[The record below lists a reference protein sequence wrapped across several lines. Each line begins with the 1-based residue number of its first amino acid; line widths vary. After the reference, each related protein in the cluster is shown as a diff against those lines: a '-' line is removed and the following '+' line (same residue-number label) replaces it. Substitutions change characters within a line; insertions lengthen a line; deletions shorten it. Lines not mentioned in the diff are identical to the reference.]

1 MKRFVQFLGAATLL
15 LSFTQ
20 CSEDATTDS
29 APSVQGSVKL
39 TASINETRTELS
51 GNDVLWKSNDR
62 LGLFCGTKF
71 VNAPFTTTAGGTT
84 SADFTGDPT
93 DPSGSEAEVFYA
105 YYPYS
110 AHAVLE
116 GSVVSGLSIPA
127 VQTFATK
134 SFATELCP
142 MATSGADYSRL
153 AFRTI
158 GTVLKFQ
165 VTGQKN
171 VTKIELTGNNGEALA
186 GDYTIDFV
194 GETPEMK
201 FSGTETTLTLT
212 CPEPV
217 ALNDASATEFYFV
230 LPAGVE
236 FTKGITVKVYTD
248 DNAEPM
254 VKEYASPLTTRPN
267 KLVTVKAFTYSVPVT
282 SIEEANEALSKG
294 TSGVTITSTTDLTV
308 PSTLEIPNAFGH
320 GTSASVEIEQ
330 PVSTDLTIS
339 EKTTSDKELPETL
352 SVEMETTASLIVDTP
367 NLTVSLEGSYTT
379 VEATTAENTLIVA
392 KNTVIETL
400 TVKKGNVKI
409 YGTVGEIVN
418 EGTGK
423 IIRCI
428 DAQDEVERTLADTRC
443 DHILIEKPAGTL
455 DFGGGTTTKQVCVEA
470 SVTIA
475 NLIVS
480 PEKEHPVMVSG
491 DNVKLTLDGVKL
503 VCNAAKTYAVNCLDG
518 ANPDV
523 TLSNSE
529 IIALG
534 TDCRAVSVVNTRA
547 TSDTSYITFDNTQ
560 ARTSQTAI
568 GNREYTADEI
578 KYFTSRVADGNYY
591 PRGISV
597 GSTGGKVNIALRNN
611 SCIEGFFYGIN
622 IAGITEPVD
631 VAIDDSRLDGRAALN
646 VHGQKCIFRV
656 NRSTLVGRNY
666 FGGPTEDFATVVL
679 DRAVAT
685 SHSNTVTVTDSEIYS
700 YNKPQT
706 ATNHQYSI
714 DIRSLH
720 NTVELKGSTRLIEV
734 GSTEYPSRLNFMV
747 CYDNSTDN
755 VVNVDPGVTVSGKEG
770 AKVLPATVW
779 DGSSVYAPAADADG
793 DYPIYEAAELK
804 WIADQI
810 NSGNYLY
817 LEAKGRYAQVYLMN
831 DIDLNNKPWT
841 PMGCQNHSYTLS
853 GVDKCAFYGEFHG
866 TGHTV
871 SNLNVDIVADA
882 KGFIG
887 KTLGKEASIR
897 ELTLK
902 NVAIPLNDDAEIQ
915 GKWVG
920 ALVGCMGGDTNV
932 SDCHVENVTIHA
944 PGMYRIGGLVG
955 VWTNTSRQNATA
967 TVENCSVKDATLT
980 AGYAIGGFMGTIQP
994 QKPAAGYNTI
1004 RNCSVENIS
1013 ITHKDQYC
1021 WGDDPNYAAYYPE
1034 TGHYCYSSAPF
1045 AGDVNNVNLEK
1056 CTVGGSCTIAD
1067 ADGHNT
1073 YMSATWTKLP
1083 YMGEVGGNACID
1095 GVKVSADPTPAEG
1108 YFTK

>member
-71 VNAPFTTTAGGTT
+71 VNAPFTTTTGGTT

-171 VTKIELTGNNGEALA
+171 VTKIELTGNDGEALA

-212 CPEPV
+212 CSEPV

-230 LPAGVE
+230 LPAGIE

-294 TSGVTITSTTDLTV
+294 TSGVTITSTTDLTA

-367 NLTVSLEGSYTT
+367 NLTVSLEGSYTA

-685 SHSNTVTVTDSEIYS
+685 SHSNTVTVADSEIYS

-734 GSTEYPSRLNFMV
+734 GSTEYPARLNFMV

-755 VVNVDPGVTVSGKEG
+755 VVNVDPGCDRIGKRGGQSASGNGLGRQLSLCTGRRCRRRLPHLRSGRVEVDRRPDQQRQLPLPRSQGALCTGLPDERHRPEQQAVDTDGLPEPLLYTERRRQMRLLRRIPRNGPHRLQPQRRHRCRRQRIHRQDVGQGGVDQGADAEKRSDPIERRCRDSGKMG
-770 AKVLPATVW
+770 RSAGRLHGRRYQCLGLPCRKRDDPRPGHVSHRRAGRRM
-779 DGSSVYAPAADADG
+779 DEYLAAECDG
-793 DYPIYEAAELK
+793 DGRELF
-804 WIADQI
+804 
-810 NSGNYLY
+810 G
-817 LEAKGRYAQVYLMN
+817 KGRHAHGR
-831 DIDLNNKPWT
+831 IR
-841 PMGCQNHSYTLS
+841 HRR
-853 GVDKCAFYGEFHG
+853 FHG
-866 TGHTV
+866 YD
-871 SNLNVDIVADA
+871 SAP
-882 KGFIG
+882 
-887 KTLGKEASIR
+887 EA
-897 ELTLK
+897 
-902 NVAIPLNDDAEIQ
+902 
-915 GKWVG
+915 
-920 ALVGCMGGDTNV
+920 C
-932 SDCHVENVTIHA
+932 
-944 PGMYRIGGLVG
+944 GGL
-955 VWTNTSRQNATA
+955 
-967 TVENCSVKDATLT
+967 
-980 AGYAIGGFMGTIQP
+980 
-994 QKPAAGYNTI
+994 
-1004 RNCSVENIS
+1004 
-1013 ITHKDQYC
+1013 QY
-1021 WGDDPNYAAYYPE
+1021 DPELQRREYLDHA
-1034 TGHYCYSSAPF
+1034 
-1045 AGDVNNVNLEK
+1045 
-1056 CTVGGSCTIAD
+1056 
-1067 ADGHNT
+1067 
-1073 YMSATWTKLP
+1073 
-1083 YMGEVGGNACID
+1083 
-1095 GVKVSADPTPAEG
+1095 
-1108 YFTK
+1108 

>member
-1 MKRFVQFLGAATLL
+1 MDD
-15 LSFTQ
+15 TQ
-20 CSEDATTDS
+20 RPN
-29 APSVQGSVKL
+29 PS
-39 TASINETRTELS
+39 NTELW
-51 GNDVLWKSNDR
+51 NK
-62 LGLFCGTKF
+62 
-71 VNAPFTTTAGGTT
+71 
-84 SADFTGDPT
+84 
-93 DPSGSEAEVFYA
+93 
-105 YYPYS
+105 
-110 AHAVLE
+110 
-116 GSVVSGLSIPA
+116 
-127 VQTFATK
+127 
-134 SFATELCP
+134 
-142 MATSGADYSRL
+142 
-153 AFRTI
+153 
-158 GTVLKFQ
+158 TV
-165 VTGQKN
+165 
-171 VTKIELTGNNGEALA
+171 
-186 GDYTIDFV
+186 
-194 GETPEMK
+194 
-201 FSGTETTLTLT
+201 
-212 CPEPV
+212 
-217 ALNDASATEFYFV
+217 
-230 LPAGVE
+230 
-236 FTKGITVKVYTD
+236 
-248 DNAEPM
+248 
-254 VKEYASPLTTRPN
+254 
-267 KLVTVKAFTYSVPVT
+267 
-282 SIEEANEALSKG
+282 
-294 TSGVTITSTTDLTV
+294 
-308 PSTLEIPNAFGH
+308 
-320 GTSASVEIEQ
+320 SASVWGEVGEFVAVKIRGQWGRLWQSIAEGFIGGQ
-330 PVSTDLTIS
+330 QYRFSCWVKRDAS
-339 EKTTSDKELPETL
+339 
-352 SVEMETTASLIVDTP
+352 METT
-367 NLTVSLEGSYTT
+367 
-379 VEATTAENTLIVA
+379 
-392 KNTVIETL
+392 ET
-400 TVKKGNVKI
+400 KAQFS
-409 YGTVGEIVN
+409 VGRN
-418 EGTGK
+418 
-423 IIRCI
+423 
-428 DAQDEVERTLADTRC
+428 A
-443 DHILIEKPAGTL
+443 
-455 DFGGGTTTKQVCVEA
+455 
-470 SVTIA
+470 VTIISA
-475 NLIVS
+475 
-480 PEKEHPVMVSG
+480 
-491 DNVKLTLDGVKL
+491 TLDGVKL

-631 VAIDDSRLDGRAALN
+631 VTIDYSRLDGRAALN

-685 SHSNTVTVTDSEIYS
+685 SHSNTVTVADSEIYS

-734 GSTEYPSRLNFMV
+734 GSTEYPARLNFMV

-793 DYPIYEAAELK
+793 DHPIYEAAELK

>member
-142 MATSGADYSRL
+142 MATSGVDYSRL

-212 CPEPV
+212 CSEPV

-320 GTSASVEIEQ
+320 GTSTSVEIEQ

-455 DFGGGTTTKQVCVEA
+455 DFGGGTTTK
-470 SVTIA
+470 
-475 NLIVS
+475 
-480 PEKEHPVMVSG
+480 
-491 DNVKLTLDGVKL
+491 
-503 VCNAAKTYAVNCLDG
+503 
-518 ANPDV
+518 
-523 TLSNSE
+523 
-529 IIALG
+529 
-534 TDCRAVSVVNTRA
+534 
-547 TSDTSYITFDNTQ
+547 
-560 ARTSQTAI
+560 
-568 GNREYTADEI
+568 
-578 KYFTSRVADGNYY
+578 
-591 PRGISV
+591 
-597 GSTGGKVNIALRNN
+597 
-611 SCIEGFFYGIN
+611 
-622 IAGITEPVD
+622 
-631 VAIDDSRLDGRAALN
+631 
-646 VHGQKCIFRV
+646 
-656 NRSTLVGRNY
+656 
-666 FGGPTEDFATVVL
+666 
-679 DRAVAT
+679 
-685 SHSNTVTVTDSEIYS
+685 
-700 YNKPQT
+700 
-706 ATNHQYSI
+706 
-714 DIRSLH
+714 
-720 NTVELKGSTRLIEV
+720 
-734 GSTEYPSRLNFMV
+734 
-747 CYDNSTDN
+747 
-755 VVNVDPGVTVSGKEG
+755 
-770 AKVLPATVW
+770 
-779 DGSSVYAPAADADG
+779 
-793 DYPIYEAAELK
+793 
-804 WIADQI
+804 
-810 NSGNYLY
+810 
-817 LEAKGRYAQVYLMN
+817 
-831 DIDLNNKPWT
+831 
-841 PMGCQNHSYTLS
+841 
-853 GVDKCAFYGEFHG
+853 
-866 TGHTV
+866 
-871 SNLNVDIVADA
+871 
-882 KGFIG
+882 
-887 KTLGKEASIR
+887 
-897 ELTLK
+897 
-902 NVAIPLNDDAEIQ
+902 
-915 GKWVG
+915 
-920 ALVGCMGGDTNV
+920 
-932 SDCHVENVTIHA
+932 
-944 PGMYRIGGLVG
+944 
-955 VWTNTSRQNATA
+955 
-967 TVENCSVKDATLT
+967 
-980 AGYAIGGFMGTIQP
+980 
-994 QKPAAGYNTI
+994 
-1004 RNCSVENIS
+1004 
-1013 ITHKDQYC
+1013 
-1021 WGDDPNYAAYYPE
+1021 
-1034 TGHYCYSSAPF
+1034 
-1045 AGDVNNVNLEK
+1045 
-1056 CTVGGSCTIAD
+1056 
-1067 ADGHNT
+1067 
-1073 YMSATWTKLP
+1073 
-1083 YMGEVGGNACID
+1083 
-1095 GVKVSADPTPAEG
+1095 
-1108 YFTK
+1108 

>member
-1 MKRFVQFLGAATLL
+1 M
-15 LSFTQ
+15 
-20 CSEDATTDS
+20 
-29 APSVQGSVKL
+29 
-39 TASINETRTELS
+39 
-51 GNDVLWKSNDR
+51 
-62 LGLFCGTKF
+62 
-71 VNAPFTTTAGGTT
+71 
-84 SADFTGDPT
+84 
-93 DPSGSEAEVFYA
+93 
-105 YYPYS
+105 
-110 AHAVLE
+110 LE

-127 VQTFATK
+127 VQTFVTK

-212 CPEPV
+212 CSEPV

-230 LPAGVE
+230 PPAGVE

-294 TSGVTITSTTDLTV
+294 TSGVTITSTTDLTA

-320 GTSASVEIEQ
+320 GTSTSVEIEQ

-339 EKTTSDKELPETL
+339 EKTTSGQGASRDALGGDGDHGFADRRHAQPDRFARRLLYGRRSHHGRKHADRSQKYGHRDADRQKKETSRSTEP
-352 SVEMETTASLIVDTP
+352 S
-367 NLTVSLEGSYTT
+367 
-379 VEATTAENTLIVA
+379 
-392 KNTVIETL
+392 
-400 TVKKGNVKI
+400 
-409 YGTVGEIVN
+409 GEIVN

-685 SHSNTVTVTDSEIYS
+685 SHSNTVTVADSEIYS

-734 GSTEYPSRLNFMV
+734 GSTEYPARLNFMV

-817 LEAKGRYAQVYLMN
+817 LEAKGALCTGLPDERHRPEQQAVDTDGLPEP
-831 DIDLNNKPWT
+831 LL
-841 PMGCQNHSYTLS
+841 YTERRRQMRLLRRIPRNGPHRLQPQRRHRCRRQRIHRQDVGQG
-853 GVDKCAFYGEFHG
+853 GVDQG
-866 TGHTV
+866 
-871 SNLNVDIVADA
+871 ADA
-882 KGFIG
+882 EKRSDPIERRCRDSG
-887 KTLGKEASIR
+887 KMGRSAGRLHGRRYQCLGLPCRKRDDPRPGHVSHRRAGRRMDEYLAAECDGDGR
-897 ELTLK
+897 ELF
-902 NVAIPLNDDAEIQ
+902 
-915 GKWVG
+915 G
-920 ALVGCMGGDTNV
+920 
-932 SDCHVENVTIHA
+932 
-944 PGMYRIGGLVG
+944 
-955 VWTNTSRQNATA
+955 
-967 TVENCSVKDATLT
+967 KDATLT

>member
-71 VNAPFTTTAGGTT
+71 VNAPFTTTTGGTT

-171 VTKIELTGNNGEALA
+171 VTKIELTGNDGEALA

-212 CPEPV
+212 CSEPV

-230 LPAGVE
+230 LPAGIE

-294 TSGVTITSTTDLTV
+294 TSGVTITSTTDLTA

-320 GTSASVEIEQ
+320 GTSTSVEIEQ

-367 NLTVSLEGSYTT
+367 NLTVSLEGTYTT

-455 DFGGGTTTKQVCVEA
+455 DFGGGTTTKQICVEA

-480 PEKEHPVMVSG
+480 PE
-491 DNVKLTLDGVKL
+491 
-503 VCNAAKTYAVNCLDG
+503 
-518 ANPDV
+518 
-523 TLSNSE
+523 
-529 IIALG
+529 
-534 TDCRAVSVVNTRA
+534 
-547 TSDTSYITFDNTQ
+547 
-560 ARTSQTAI
+560 
-568 GNREYTADEI
+568 
-578 KYFTSRVADGNYY
+578 
-591 PRGISV
+591 
-597 GSTGGKVNIALRNN
+597 
-611 SCIEGFFYGIN
+611 
-622 IAGITEPVD
+622 
-631 VAIDDSRLDGRAALN
+631 
-646 VHGQKCIFRV
+646 
-656 NRSTLVGRNY
+656 RST
-666 FGGPTEDFATVVL
+666 P
-679 DRAVAT
+679 
-685 SHSNTVTVTDSEIYS
+685 
-700 YNKPQT
+700 
-706 ATNHQYSI
+706 
-714 DIRSLH
+714 
-720 NTVELKGSTRLIEV
+720 
-734 GSTEYPSRLNFMV
+734 
-747 CYDNSTDN
+747 
-755 VVNVDPGVTVSGKEG
+755 
-770 AKVLPATVW
+770 
-779 DGSSVYAPAADADG
+779 
-793 DYPIYEAAELK
+793 
-804 WIADQI
+804 
-810 NSGNYLY
+810 
-817 LEAKGRYAQVYLMN
+817 
-831 DIDLNNKPWT
+831 
-841 PMGCQNHSYTLS
+841 
-853 GVDKCAFYGEFHG
+853 
-866 TGHTV
+866 
-871 SNLNVDIVADA
+871 
-882 KGFIG
+882 
-887 KTLGKEASIR
+887 
-897 ELTLK
+897 
-902 NVAIPLNDDAEIQ
+902 
-915 GKWVG
+915 
-920 ALVGCMGGDTNV
+920 
-932 SDCHVENVTIHA
+932 
-944 PGMYRIGGLVG
+944 
-955 VWTNTSRQNATA
+955 
-967 TVENCSVKDATLT
+967 
-980 AGYAIGGFMGTIQP
+980 
-994 QKPAAGYNTI
+994 
-1004 RNCSVENIS
+1004 
-1013 ITHKDQYC
+1013 
-1021 WGDDPNYAAYYPE
+1021 
-1034 TGHYCYSSAPF
+1034 
-1045 AGDVNNVNLEK
+1045 
-1056 CTVGGSCTIAD
+1056 
-1067 ADGHNT
+1067 
-1073 YMSATWTKLP
+1073 
-1083 YMGEVGGNACID
+1083 
-1095 GVKVSADPTPAEG
+1095 
-1108 YFTK
+1108 

>member
-1 MKRFVQFLGAATLL
+1 M
-15 LSFTQ
+15 
-20 CSEDATTDS
+20 
-29 APSVQGSVKL
+29 
-39 TASINETRTELS
+39 
-51 GNDVLWKSNDR
+51 
-62 LGLFCGTKF
+62 
-71 VNAPFTTTAGGTT
+71 
-84 SADFTGDPT
+84 
-93 DPSGSEAEVFYA
+93 
-105 YYPYS
+105 
-110 AHAVLE
+110 
-116 GSVVSGLSIPA
+116 
-127 VQTFATK
+127 
-134 SFATELCP
+134 
-142 MATSGADYSRL
+142 
-153 AFRTI
+153 
-158 GTVLKFQ
+158 
-165 VTGQKN
+165 
-171 VTKIELTGNNGEALA
+171 
-186 GDYTIDFV
+186 
-194 GETPEMK
+194 
-201 FSGTETTLTLT
+201 
-212 CPEPV
+212 
-217 ALNDASATEFYFV
+217 
-230 LPAGVE
+230 
-236 FTKGITVKVYTD
+236 
-248 DNAEPM
+248 
-254 VKEYASPLTTRPN
+254 
-267 KLVTVKAFTYSVPVT
+267 
-282 SIEEANEALSKG
+282 
-294 TSGVTITSTTDLTV
+294 
-308 PSTLEIPNAFGH
+308 
-320 GTSASVEIEQ
+320 
-330 PVSTDLTIS
+330 
-339 EKTTSDKELPETL
+339 
-352 SVEMETTASLIVDTP
+352 
-367 NLTVSLEGSYTT
+367 
-379 VEATTAENTLIVA
+379 
-392 KNTVIETL
+392 
-400 TVKKGNVKI
+400 
-409 YGTVGEIVN
+409 
-418 EGTGK
+418 
-423 IIRCI
+423 
-428 DAQDEVERTLADTRC
+428 
-443 DHILIEKPAGTL
+443 
-455 DFGGGTTTKQVCVEA
+455 
-470 SVTIA
+470 
-475 NLIVS
+475 
-480 PEKEHPVMVSG
+480 
-491 DNVKLTLDGVKL
+491 
-503 VCNAAKTYAVNCLDG
+503 
-518 ANPDV
+518 
-523 TLSNSE
+523 
-529 IIALG
+529 
-534 TDCRAVSVVNTRA
+534 
-547 TSDTSYITFDNTQ
+547 
-560 ARTSQTAI
+560 
-568 GNREYTADEI
+568 
-578 KYFTSRVADGNYY
+578 
-591 PRGISV
+591 
-597 GSTGGKVNIALRNN
+597 
-611 SCIEGFFYGIN
+611 
-622 IAGITEPVD
+622 
-631 VAIDDSRLDGRAALN
+631 
-646 VHGQKCIFRV
+646 
-656 NRSTLVGRNY
+656 GRNY

-685 SHSNTVTVTDSEIYS
+685 SHSNTVTVADSEIYS

-734 GSTEYPSRLNFMV
+734 GSTEYPARLNFMV

>member
-1 MKRFVQFLGAATLL
+1 M
-15 LSFTQ
+15 
-20 CSEDATTDS
+20 
-29 APSVQGSVKL
+29 
-39 TASINETRTELS
+39 
-51 GNDVLWKSNDR
+51 
-62 LGLFCGTKF
+62 
-71 VNAPFTTTAGGTT
+71 
-84 SADFTGDPT
+84 
-93 DPSGSEAEVFYA
+93 
-105 YYPYS
+105 
-110 AHAVLE
+110 
-116 GSVVSGLSIPA
+116 
-127 VQTFATK
+127 
-134 SFATELCP
+134 
-142 MATSGADYSRL
+142 
-153 AFRTI
+153 
-158 GTVLKFQ
+158 
-165 VTGQKN
+165 
-171 VTKIELTGNNGEALA
+171 
-186 GDYTIDFV
+186 
-194 GETPEMK
+194 
-201 FSGTETTLTLT
+201 
-212 CPEPV
+212 
-217 ALNDASATEFYFV
+217 
-230 LPAGVE
+230 LPAGIE

-294 TSGVTITSTTDLTV
+294 TSGVTITSTTDLTA

-320 GTSASVEIEQ
+320 GTSTSVEIEQ

-367 NLTVSLEGSYTT
+367 NLTVSLEGTYTT

-392 KNTVIETL
+392 KKYGHRDADRQKRETSRS
-400 TVKKGNVKI
+400 TEPSGRSSMKGRARSSAASTPRMRSNA
-409 YGTVGEIVN
+409 
-418 EGTGK
+418 
-423 IIRCI
+423 RF
-428 DAQDEVERTLADTRC
+428 ADTRC

-631 VAIDDSRLDGRAALN
+631 VTIDDSRLDGRAALN

-685 SHSNTVTVTDSEIYS
+685 SHSNTVTVADSEIYS

-734 GSTEYPSRLNFMV
+734 GSTEYPARLNFMV

-755 VVNVDPGVTVSGKEG
+755 VVNVDPGVTVSGKG
-770 AKVLPATVW
+770 GPKCFRQRSGT
-779 DGSSVYAPAADADG
+779 AAQFTHR
-793 DYPIYEAAELK
+793 P
-804 WIADQI
+804 
-810 NSGNYLY
+810 
-817 LEAKGRYAQVYLMN
+817 
-831 DIDLNNKPWT
+831 
-841 PMGCQNHSYTLS
+841 PM
-853 GVDKCAFYGEFHG
+853 
-866 TGHTV
+866 
-871 SNLNVDIVADA
+871 
-882 KGFIG
+882 
-887 KTLGKEASIR
+887 
-897 ELTLK
+897 
-902 NVAIPLNDDAEIQ
+902 P
-915 GKWVG
+915 
-920 ALVGCMGGDTNV
+920 
-932 SDCHVENVTIHA
+932 
-944 PGMYRIGGLVG
+944 
-955 VWTNTSRQNATA
+955 TA
-967 TVENCSVKDATLT
+967 T
-980 AGYAIGGFMGTIQP
+980 
-994 QKPAAGYNTI
+994 
-1004 RNCSVENIS
+1004 
-1013 ITHKDQYC
+1013 
-1021 WGDDPNYAAYYPE
+1021 
-1034 TGHYCYSSAPF
+1034 
-1045 AGDVNNVNLEK
+1045 
-1056 CTVGGSCTIAD
+1056 
-1067 ADGHNT
+1067 
-1073 YMSATWTKLP
+1073 
-1083 YMGEVGGNACID
+1083 
-1095 GVKVSADPTPAEG
+1095 TP
-1108 YFTK
+1108 FTKRPS